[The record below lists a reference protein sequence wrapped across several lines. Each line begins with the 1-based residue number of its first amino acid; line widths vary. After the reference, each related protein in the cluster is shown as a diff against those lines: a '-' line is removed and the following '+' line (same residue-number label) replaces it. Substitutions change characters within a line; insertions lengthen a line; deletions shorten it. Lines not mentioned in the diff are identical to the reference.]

1 MRFKANFQYK
11 PSSFQL
17 DDCQIEKIVELS
29 REEFCKL
36 RITPLVDQPFIAK
49 HKGCMFSEDGVLHC
63 LLALDKDGSD
73 GVLIESEGYN
83 YPRYAAYVPG
93 MREIVNAQMERA
105 VDFIIQEGTEETS
118 SGNWKISFEHLED
131 RLGLTIHEDS
141 GLDALLV
148 DAMYRREEVM
158 EAEIYEGCIDATYY
172 TSFCRGLNGGMDSVV
187 YLPEQRKAEL
197 FDQAVAAVLERHKGQ
212 ELYDMLHNN
221 FGMTIQEIYAQGY
234 LTDTELTDASAVPKQ
249 VLDSGMRLRD
259 VLQHMDIPDG
269 TYLTSNSFDH
279 QLALKD
285 LTKLTPT
292 DLESS
297 PLMDAQVIDIR
308 ESCWGVSLFLDE
320 TGSLELSRFW
330 SSLHLVQN
338 MEQTMGPTMG

>member
-17 DDCQIEKIVELS
+17 DDCQVEKIVELS
-29 REEFCKL
+29 HEDFCRLK
-36 RITPLVDQPFIAK
+36 IAPLEDQPFIAENTD
-49 HKGCMFSEDGVLHC
+49 CMFSEDGVLHC
-63 LLALDKDGSD
+63 LLALDKEGSD

-105 VDFIIQEGTEETS
+105 VDFIIQEGTERTS
-118 SGNWKISFEHLED
+118 SGNWKISFERLED

-141 GLDALLV
+141 GLDTLLV

-172 TSFCRGLNGGMDSVV
+172 TGFCCSLNGGVDSVV

-197 FDQAVAAVLERHKGQ
+197 FDQAVAAVLDRHKGQ
-212 ELYDMLHNN
+212 ELYDMLHNS
-221 FGMTIQEIYAQGY
+221 FGMTIQEIYAQRY
-234 LTDTELTDASAVPKQ
+234 LTDTELADASAVPQQ
-249 VLDSGMRLRD
+249 VLDGGMRLRD
-259 VLQHMDIPDG
+259 VLQQMDIYDN

-279 QLALKD
+279 QLDLKE
-285 LTKLTPT
+285 LTKLAPT

-320 TGSLELSRFW
+320 AGSLELSRFW
-330 SSLHLVQN
+330 SSLHSVQN
-338 MEQTMGPTMG
+338 TEQTMCPTMG